1 MNTIYVI
8 TRGSYSDYHICAV
21 ASTQERAEQL
31 QKMYSRYDEM
41 ADIEEYK
48 IDVPS
53 DEYFTENPT
62 PYWKI
67 EFNENGSLINAE
79 SFYDSPNLP
88 IKIKEKCWSFNAPL
102 TIINIQADTQEKAM
116 KIAYDKRAQYL
127 AEKFGL

>member
-1 MNTIYVI
+1 MIYVI

-31 QKMYSRYDEM
+31 RKMYSDSYEM
-41 ADIEEYK
+41 ANIEEYE

-53 DEYFTENPT
+53 DEYYNKIPT
-62 PYWKI
+62 LYWEVVIKQ
-67 EFNENGSLINAE
+67 NGSLIDIRTY
-79 SFYDSPNLP
+79 YDEPNQ
-88 IKIKEKCWSFNAPL
+88 SV
-102 TIINIQADTQEKAM
+102 IIQEGRYNWRETFIISNIQANTQEEAK